1 MVSPSTD
8 RSCSRRPSAS
18 RSRLEAHSTMWSPL
32 LLLATG
38 SCLLA
43 SATSAVVASGDPQ
56 SVTKSIVKNSL
67 AEAATELETST
78 GNYENAS
85 LSKNLYDLTVELRS
99 LNQLFKDYIMTLA
112 CPAPFRIVGSE
123 CFAFLLE
130 DVAWEAARTKCLQM
144 GADLAEPADL
154 TQLRLYVGN
163 RFPRKSARNFWIG
176 GHSQDKIW
184 NWLSG
189 EPIDDRFWHTNEPS
203 GNGECLGMFD
213 GWEHPLTD
221 FPCENERRAICEK
234 QLGK

>member
-78 GNYENAS
+78 GNYENA
-85 LSKNLYDLTVELRS
+85 
-99 LNQLFKDYIMTLA
+99 LA

-163 RFPRKSARNFWIG
+163 RFR
-176 GHSQDKIW
+176 
-184 NWLSG
+184 
-189 EPIDDRFWHTNEPS
+189 E
-203 GNGECLGMFD
+203 
-213 GWEHPLTD
+213 
-221 FPCENERRAICEK
+221 
-234 QLGK
+234 